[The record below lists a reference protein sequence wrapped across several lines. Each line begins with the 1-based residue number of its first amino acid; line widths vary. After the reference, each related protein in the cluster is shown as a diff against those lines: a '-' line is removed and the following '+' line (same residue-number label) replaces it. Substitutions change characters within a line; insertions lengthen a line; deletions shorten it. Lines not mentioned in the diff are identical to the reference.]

1 MPDDVLVCLSTCPAA
16 ETARALAETLVAEG
30 LAACVNQ
37 LPGVISTYA
46 WQGRLHSDPEVLLVI
61 KTTAGRFEALRE
73 RLVALHPYEVP
84 ELVALPV
91 VDGHAPYLDWVR
103 AHAAVEGDGHATS
116 PAP

>member
-1 MPDDVLVCLSTCPAA
+1 MSDDVLVYLSTCPDAD
-16 ETARALAETLVAEG
+16 TARALAEALVSES

-37 LPGVISTYA
+37 VPGALSTYA

-61 KTTAGRFEALRE
+61 KTTASRFERLRV
-73 RLVALHPYEVP
+73 RLVALHPYDVP

-103 AHAAVEGDGHATS
+103 AHATDGKHGPATD